1 MIVSVMSH
9 LPRTVRSAGGAAC
22 RAASRSS
29 GLVRAAQELLSS
41 QMSQVTPE
49 EGAGGGRPMSPW
61 SVLSVLASRAPFF
74 RLSAAAPFRAVRF
87 YYAVGG
93 RGGGWRRAVR

>member
-1 MIVSVMSH
+1 
-9 LPRTVRSAGGAAC
+9 
-22 RAASRSS
+22 
-29 GLVRAAQELLSS
+29 
-41 QMSQVTPE
+41 
-49 EGAGGGRPMSPW
+49 MSPW